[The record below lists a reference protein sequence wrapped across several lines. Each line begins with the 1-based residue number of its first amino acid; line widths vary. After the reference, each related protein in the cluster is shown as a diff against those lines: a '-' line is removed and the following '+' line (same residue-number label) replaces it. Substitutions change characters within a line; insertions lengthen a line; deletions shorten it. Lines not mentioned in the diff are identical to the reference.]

1 MTPEEYRE
9 IVRVYNE
16 WNGLDK
22 LNLQVK
28 RILKEIDNEEQ
39 NKVNPQWAQI
49 LQSRLSKLA

>member
-39 NKVNPQWAQI
+39 NKVNPQ
-49 LQSRLSKLA
+49 